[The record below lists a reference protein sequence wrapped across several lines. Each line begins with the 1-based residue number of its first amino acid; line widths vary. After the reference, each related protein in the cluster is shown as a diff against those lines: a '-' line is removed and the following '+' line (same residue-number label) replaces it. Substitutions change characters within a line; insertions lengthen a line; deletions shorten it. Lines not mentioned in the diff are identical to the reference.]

1 VVGLLSAPREF
12 VRGMAYVP
20 RGFQVIREHRELWLY
35 VVSQVA
41 ISALLLIAGP
51 WIALGQSERIT
62 QAIWTPTLGTDLASR
77 LLAGLHAGLGFVVA
91 LALIAVG
98 VLAAATLGAA
108 LASPIN
114 DLLSERVEVLVTQ
127 APGADPPAGAIL
139 REALR
144 VMTLSIVRALVYL
157 VAIAGAE
164 LIAWLLPGVGRVV
177 QVAVSVTLTL
187 AYLSLDQVDCAA
199 ARRGWTVMRR
209 LRLLR
214 ERPARMFG
222 FGAAV
227 WLCLCVPLLNLLF
240 MPVSVAG
247 ATLLVLELKGSPRR
261 A

>member
-127 APGADPPAGAIL
+127 APGADPPARAIL
-139 REALR
+139 EYCTSAR
-144 VMTLSIVRALVYL
+144 
-157 VAIAGAE
+157 
-164 LIAWLLPGVGRVV
+164 LPGGHRRGRVDR
-177 QVAVSVTLTL
+177 L
-187 AYLSLDQVDCAA
+187 AATGRRPCGSGRRFCDPHTCLSQSRSGGLCRSAPRLDRDAETA
-199 ARRGWTVMRR
+199 
-209 LRLLR
+209 
-214 ERPARMFG
+214 P
-222 FGAAV
+222 
-227 WLCLCVPLLNLLF
+227 P
-240 MPVSVAG
+240 S
-247 ATLLVLELKGSPRR
+247 
-261 A
+261 